1 MAIDLRFVPRF
12 RMRGMRLP
20 ICIHVAGVHKGNFIY
35 SCLDIDVGNAFSV
48 AEVVFQKYH
57 GARIKQ
63 VIRNGH
69 ITAPL
74 TEGKTPQEEELFR
87 NIPEKLQK

>member
-1 MAIDLRFVPRF
+1 MKH
-12 RMRGMRLP
+12 P
-20 ICIHVAGVHKGNFIY
+20 ISTHVTGVHKGNFVY
-35 SCLDIDVGNAFSV
+35 SCLDIDVGNAFRV
-48 AEVVFQKYH
+48 AEVFFPKSH

-74 TEGKTPQEEELFR
+74 MEGRDLQEDQFR
-87 NIPEKLQK
+87 HIPEKLKGNSNLLFQYCCKRHLR